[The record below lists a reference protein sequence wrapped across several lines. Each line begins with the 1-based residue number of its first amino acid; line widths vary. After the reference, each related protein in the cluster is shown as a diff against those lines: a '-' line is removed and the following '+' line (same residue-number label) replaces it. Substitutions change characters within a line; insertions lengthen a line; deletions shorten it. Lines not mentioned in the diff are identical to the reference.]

1 MVLPEQLS
9 IRGELEQLAKR
20 MADMARAHC
29 TDPQIALAW
38 LERADLVTRVADSIP
53 ADDPH
58 VKRWG
63 WVLTRRK
70 DVRRD

>member
-1 MVLPEQLS
+1 MVLPEQPR
-9 IRGELEQLAKR
+9 IRAELEQLAKR
-20 MADMARAHC
+20 MADMARQQS

-38 LERADLVTRVADSIP
+38 LERADLLTRLADSIP
-53 ADDPH
+53 TDDPH

-63 WVLTRRK
+63 WVLTRRE